1 LRPDQDGR
9 TRLIDDVR
17 TDDDIGGVEL
27 AMTQKLPLHRGT
39 NIGQMRQEFPDRS
52 ELRFHIAE

>member
-1 LRPDQDGR
+1 
-9 TRLIDDVR
+9 
-17 TDDDIGGVEL
+17 
-27 AMTQKLPLHRGT
+27 MTWKLPLHRGT